1 MTMPRIFITKGF
13 ASGGHSLVA
22 AYERN
27 IRVMEAGGGLD
38 EVFWCATVYGLQDGN
53 LALFAFSKDKV
64 MVELSHSNLDKTT
77 VIQQVISSCFG
88 AIITSL
94 IVTPLDVIKTRLQ
107 AQSNPFSKG
116 KCFVYSNGLTDHIC
130 VCENGKSKAWYKKP
144 GHFKGTLDAFVKI
157 IQREGIKSLWSGL
170 PPTLIMALPS
180 TVIYFTCYDQLS
192 QALKSRPDVDD
203 EYIPVLAGSLSRFG
217 SVTVMSPLDLI
228 RTRMQYRRLSYKQL
242 YTCIS
247 SKVATDGWFSL
258 WGGWSSTVLR
268 DIPFSAMY
276 WFNYETFKKMLCKEV
291 GAQEPTFLI
300 AFTSGA
306 ASGSIAAVLTQPF
319 DVVKTHRQTGLWE
332 SETLKSKLLGHCTST
347 WAVMRKIV
355 TKNGITGLFAGMTP
369 RLFKVA
375 PACAIMISTYEYGKS
390 FFSHLNEKMD

>member
-1 MTMPRIFITKGF
+1 M
-13 ASGGHSLVA
+13 
-22 AYERN
+22 
-27 IRVMEAGGGLD
+27 
-38 EVFWCATVYGLQDGN
+38 
-53 LALFAFSKDKV
+53 
-64 MVELSHSNLDKTT
+64 
-77 VIQQVISSCFG
+77 
-88 AIITSL
+88 
-94 IVTPLDVIKTRLQ
+94 
-107 AQSNPFSKG
+107 
-116 KCFVYSNGLTDHIC
+116 DHIC
-130 VCENGKSKAWYKKP
+130 VCENGNSKAWYKKP
-144 GHFKGTLDAFVKI
+144 GHFKGTLDASVKI
-157 IQREGIKSLWSGL
+157 IQTEGIKSLWSGL

-192 QALKSRPDVDD
+192 EALKSRPDMDD
-203 EYIPVLAGSLSRFG
+203 EYVPILAGSLSRFG

-228 RTRMQYRRLSYKQL
+228 RTRMQYRKLSYKQL

-247 SKVATDGWFSL
+247 SKVATDGWLSL
-258 WGGWSSTVLR
+258 WGGWSSTLLR

-276 WFNYETFKKMLCKEV
+276 WSNYETFKKMLCKEV

-332 SETLKSKLLGHCTST
+332 SETLKIPQRHCTST

-390 FFSHLNEKMD
+390 FFSHLNEKTD